1 MSKSA
6 IKDSIQSDQIKYLK
20 EGNKEDS
27 STLRYAL
34 SFINKE
40 EKDKNIVLND
50 SEVIKV
56 LKSMIKRNKDS
67 YDQFMNA
74 SRQELADKEKKEM
87 DLLSTYLPEVL
98 GEVETEEIVKKI
110 ITELDIT
117 SIKEMGKAMGMIK
130 NNHGDT
136 VDMSL
141 VSKFIKKL
149 LMKKLG
155 ADVIHTI

>member
-1 MSKSA
+1 
-6 IKDSIQSDQIKYLK
+6 
-20 EGNKEDS
+20 
-27 STLRYAL
+27 
-34 SFINKE
+34 
-40 EKDKNIVLND
+40 
-50 SEVIKV
+50 
-56 LKSMIKRNKDS
+56 
-67 YDQFMNA
+67 MNA

-110 ITELDIT
+110 LTELEIS

-141 VSKFIKKL
+141 VSTFIKKL
-149 LMKKLG
+149 LS
-155 ADVIHTI
+155 

>member
-20 EGNKEDS
+20 EGNKENS
-27 STLRYAL
+27 STLRFAL

-87 DLLSTYLPEVL
+87 DIIKTYLPEEMSEAEMI
-98 GEVETEEIVKKI
+98 EVVKK
-110 ITELDIT
+110 
-117 SIKEMGKAMGMIK
+117 SIVNCEAKSSKDMGKVMADIK
-130 NNHGDT
+130 KNHGDNA
-136 VDMSL
+136 DMSM
-141 VSKFIKKL
+141 VSKIVKDL
-149 LMKKLG
+149 LSL
-155 ADVIHTI
+155 

>member
-27 STLRYAL
+27 SALRFAL

-40 EKDKNIVLND
+40 EKEKNIVLND

-98 GEVETEEIVKKI
+98 GEMETEEIVKKI

-141 VSKFIKKL
+141 VSTFIKKL
-149 LMKKLG
+149 LS
-155 ADVIHTI
+155 

>member
-20 EGNKEDS
+20 KGNKEDS
-27 STLRYAL
+27 STLRFAL

-110 ITELDIT
+110 ITELGIT

-149 LMKKLG
+149 LS
-155 ADVIHTI
+155 

>member
-1 MSKSA
+1 
-6 IKDSIQSDQIKYLK
+6 
-20 EGNKEDS
+20 
-27 STLRYAL
+27 
-34 SFINKE
+34 
-40 EKDKNIVLND
+40 
-50 SEVIKV
+50 
-56 LKSMIKRNKDS
+56 
-67 YDQFMNA
+67 MNA

-149 LMKKLG
+149 LN
-155 ADVIHTI
+155 

>member
-27 STLRYAL
+27 STLRFAL

-110 ITELDIT
+110 ITELGIT

-130 NNHGDT
+130 NNHADT
-136 VDMSL
+136 VDMSV

-149 LMKKLG
+149 LS
-155 ADVIHTI
+155 

>member
-27 STLRYAL
+27 STLRFAL

-40 EKDKNIVLND
+40 EKDKNIILND

-141 VSKFIKKL
+141 VSTFIKKL
-149 LMKKLG
+149 LS
-155 ADVIHTI
+155 

>member
-6 IKDSIQSDQIKYLK
+6 IKDSIQSDQIKFLK

-27 STLRYAL
+27 STLRFAL

-117 SIKEMGKAMGMIK
+117 SIKEMGKAMGIIK
-130 NNHGDT
+130 NNHGDN

-149 LMKKLG
+149 LN
-155 ADVIHTI
+155 

>member
-1 MSKSA
+1 MLKSA

-27 STLRYAL
+27 STLRFAL

-74 SRQELADKEKKEM
+74 SRPELADKEKKEM

-141 VSKFIKKL
+141 VSTFIKKL
-149 LMKKLG
+149 LS
-155 ADVIHTI
+155 

>member
-6 IKDSIQSDQIKYLK
+6 IKDSIQSDQIKFLK

-27 STLRYAL
+27 STLRFAL

-110 ITELDIT
+110 ITELGIT

-141 VSKFIKKL
+141 VSTFIKKL
-149 LMKKLG
+149 LS
-155 ADVIHTI
+155 